1 MYSRSRAHRPQEN
14 RSYRIQSHIFLP
26 RFTWCW
32 QCFTLSCAELAS
44 TRVHITVVP
53 KSWIGEISDFPN
65 SFYSQIINSI
75 IYLYQVWEINVEL
88 ITSLLYSASCFVFV
102 FFPHKQEEIF
112 SQFYWSIIHMSGRSP
127 GEGNGNPFQYSYLGN
142 SMDRGPWKG
151 YSPWGQ
157 VKSDTTEWLTS
168 IV

>member
-1 MYSRSRAHRPQEN
+1 MYSRPRAHRPQEN

-32 QCFTLSCAELAS
+32 QCFTLSCAGLAS

-53 KSWIGEISDFPN
+53 KPWIGEISDFPN
-65 SFYSQIINSI
+65 SFYSQVMNSI

-88 ITSLLYSASCFVFV
+88 ITSLLYSASLV
-102 FFPHKQEEIF
+102 FFFSHKQEEIF
-112 SQFYWSIIHMSGRSP
+112 SQFYWNIIHMSGRSP
-127 GEGNGNPFQYSYLGN
+127 GEGNGNPFQHFLPGEFHGQ
-142 SMDRGPWKG
+142 RTLVG

-157 VKSDTTEWLTS
+157 VKSDTTERLTS